1 MQYHRDSHEE
11 LKVSCELCGFKSSS
25 ESNLTKHILV
35 QSKGSTSGTQQHQ
48 CEVGDLNFSN
58 YSNYKRH
65 RREKH
70 YDFKANLD
78 FVEDMDAFKLV
89 ECIKCTKTFKRMSDL
104 KCSWVSRKDCS
115 MQLMWKSVYKKIRI
129 EATCE
134 KCSQARFVIQVVLSH
149 FPFVLIKL
157 YLKTFCVNWNRIYH
171 FIWSVFSKF

>member
-1 MQYHRDSHEE
+1 MHERMFGKFECNQCDRGFSNKNDLQYHRDSHEE

-35 QSKGSTSGTQQHQ
+35 HSKGSTSGTQQHQ
-48 CEVGDLNFSN
+48 CEVGDLNLSN

-104 KCSWVSRKDCS
+104 KRHDESVHGSTGKTVQCDLCEKVYTRKDA
-115 MQLMWKSVYKKIRI
+115 LKRHVKSVH
-129 EATCE
+129 
-134 KCSQARFVIQVVLSH
+134 QQDL
-149 FPFVLIKL
+149 
-157 YLKTFCVNWNRIYH
+157 
-171 FIWSVFSKF
+171 

>member
-1 MQYHRDSHEE
+1 VD
-11 LKVSCELCGFKSSS
+11 
-25 ESNLTKHILV
+25 SNLHLV
-35 QSKGSTSGTQQHQ
+35 HSKGSTSGTQQHQ

-104 KCSWVSRKDCS
+104 KRHDESVHGSTGKTVQCDLCEKVYTRKDA
-115 MQLMWKSVYKKIRI
+115 LKRHVKSVQFTNKICN
-129 EATCE
+129 T
-134 KCSQARFVIQVVLSH
+134 SGVITFSICLNKTLFKNFLRQLKQNLS
-149 FPFVLIKL
+149 FYLI
-157 YLKTFCVNWNRIYH
+157 
-171 FIWSVFSKF
+171 SVFKVLAHRA